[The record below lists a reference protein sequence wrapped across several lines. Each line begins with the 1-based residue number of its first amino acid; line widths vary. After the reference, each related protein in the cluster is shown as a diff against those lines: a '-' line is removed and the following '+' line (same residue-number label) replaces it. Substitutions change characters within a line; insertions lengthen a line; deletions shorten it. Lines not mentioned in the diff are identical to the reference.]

1 MSQVFNNLHKM
12 GDISTYEKLMGKIFG
27 KQKLVFIYQ
36 YENGQINC
44 LV

>member
-1 MSQVFNNLHKM
+1 MNEV
-12 GDISTYEKLMGKIFG
+12 STHEKIMQLFFG

-36 YENGQINC
+36 YENGQLSC